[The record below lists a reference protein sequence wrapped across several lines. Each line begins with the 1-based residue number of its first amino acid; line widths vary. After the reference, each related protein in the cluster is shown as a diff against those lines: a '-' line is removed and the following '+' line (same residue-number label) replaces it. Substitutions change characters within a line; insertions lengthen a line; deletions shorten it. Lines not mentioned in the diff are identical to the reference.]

1 MNSKP
6 GFSVLR
12 FALQEAEDGK
22 LTQQVSRCGEFTNV
36 ETAFETARTE
46 ALREWQAALNTTD
59 GHGQIQEIRLKD
71 TEWGYELKR
80 DHLVVT
86 RFWVH
91 DGQPAEIGGVQE

>member
-1 MNSKP
+1 MNPKP

-36 ETAFETARTE
+36 ESAFETARAE
-46 ALREWQAALNTTD
+46 ALREWQASLNSTD
-59 GHGQIQEIRLKD
+59 PQGHIREIRLKD

-91 DGQPAEIGGVQE
+91 DGQPAEISGIQE

>member
-1 MNSKP
+1 MTSKP

-36 ETAFETARTE
+36 ESAFETAKTE
-46 ALREWQAALNTTD
+46 ALREWQAALNSPD
-59 GHGQIQEIRLKD
+59 ERGHIREIRLKD

-91 DGQPAEIGGVQE
+91 DGQPAQIGDLQE